1 VLSLS
6 SFLALLLS
14 LSVPLCSLSYLE
26 EDVKVNINRFIMR
39 NEEVLTWE
47 EDVRSVCVVSTNDR
61 SDAMST
67 FEAASI

>member
-1 VLSLS
+1 M
-6 SFLALLLS
+6 
-14 LSVPLCSLSYLE
+14 
-26 EDVKVNINRFIMR
+26 NINKFIMR